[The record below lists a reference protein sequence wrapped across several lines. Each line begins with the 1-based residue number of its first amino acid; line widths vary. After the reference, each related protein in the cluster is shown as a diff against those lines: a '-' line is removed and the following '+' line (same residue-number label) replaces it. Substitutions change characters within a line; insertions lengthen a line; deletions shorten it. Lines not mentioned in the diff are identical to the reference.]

1 MYLEVEFLSQRGQ
14 SGNSIP
20 MITEQR
26 RGKREW
32 GENAYTG
39 GVSTYL
45 GGRALS
51 KLSQG
56 PRL

>member
-1 MYLEVEFLSQRGQ
+1 
-14 SGNSIP
+14 

-45 GGRALS
+45 DGRALS
-51 KLSQG
+51 KQSQG